1 MENTLILPLLA
12 LLALLALDVA
22 AVRFGQDSR
31 HREGGMRD
39 WW

>member
-12 LLALLALDVA
+12 LLALLALDLA

-31 HREGGMRD
+31 HREGRMHD